1 MMRTNTSIERVDQLI
16 LRSDAIYGA
25 IDPEFDGEPR
35 AKRILRVGIN
45 TLALSL
51 RRGESVERA
60 GARLL
65 TLPNVF
71 ARTKAPL
78 DELSDMYA
86 DIRRATHDRDGNL
99 ETDARHAIHLM
110 KLAVPYAREFYP
122 ELDQGRIAAYAL
134 IHDIIEAYAGD
145 VPSLVMTAEQE
156 QQKQLDE
163 AQALIRLHEEYGE
176 EWPEFIALIES
187 YEALDTPE
195 ACFVKTFDK
204 LDPGFTHFYSHGAQ
218 LKSHYGLSEDSFY
231 VAIDKAT
238 QRMQRYSGEYGQLME
253 DRDELTR
260 RVAHVAFKNAA

>member
-1 MMRTNTSIERVDQLI
+1 MRTNTSIERVDQLI

>member
-1 MMRTNTSIERVDQLI
+1 MRTNTSIERVDQLI

-35 AKRILRVGIN
+35 AKRMLRVGIN

-51 RRGESVERA
+51 RRGESIERA

>member
-260 RVAHVAFKNAA
+260 RVALVAFKNAA

>member
-1 MMRTNTSIERVDQLI
+1 MRTNTSIERVDQLI

-35 AKRILRVGIN
+35 AKRMLRVGIN

-134 IHDIIEAYAGD
+134 IHDIIEAYVGD

-238 QRMQRYSGEYGQLME
+238 QRMQRYSGEYGQIME

>member
-35 AKRILRVGIN
+35 AKRMLRVGIN

-218 LKSHYGLSEDSFY
+218 LKSHYKLSEDSFY